1 MYCVILAA
9 GLGTRMGILTENCP
23 KPMLLIHEKPKLAYS
38 IEMLPDVVTDV
49 VLVVGYL
56 KEQIMEYFG
65 QWYEGRRIHYIVQE
79 IYNGTAGAVQLC
91 NDVIDEENFL
101 VIMGDDLYMRG
112 DLEKLLQYDQS
123 LLATRTLQA
132 ENFGLVDTD
141 DEKYLTVVMERPHDK
156 KNGLVNTGAYFLS
169 KKYFEAKMVQI
180 SSNEY
185 GLPQTLVSMYPVCKT
200 KVVEAKKW
208 LAIGTPEDLRC
219 AQEEIFTFIS
229 R

>member
-9 GLGTRMGILTENCP
+9 GLGTRMGELTENCP

-38 IEMLPDVVTDV
+38 IEMLPLVVTDV

-65 QWYEGRRIHYIVQE
+65 QWYEGRRIHYVMQN

-91 NDVIDEENFL
+91 SDVIDEERFL
-101 VIMGDDLYMRG
+101 VIMGDDLYMRD
-112 DLEKLLQYDQS
+112 DLERLLHHDQS
-123 LLATRTLQA
+123 LLASLTSRA

-141 DEKYLTVVMERPHDK
+141 ARSFLTGVVERPHDK
-156 KNGLVNTGAYFLS
+156 KEGLINTGAYFLRRD
-169 KKYFEAKMVQI
+169 YFYTKMVQI
-180 SSNEY
+180 SEKEY
-185 GLPQTLVSMYPVCKT
+185 GLPQTLATMYPKHKT
-200 KVVEAKKW
+200 KVVEATHW
-208 LAIGTPEDLRC
+208 FSIGNPQDLQR

-229 R
+229 